1 MDRVM
6 RQVPGNWLG
15 RAGHSSVGYSLCP
28 NPHPIVVLHGVGV
41 VIFHSFDLDSSVPL
55 ESLTYFSV
63 WRTGGMEGYLGPLI
77 WLGFENPRKQRVL
90 DMLCLGSHPGA
101 VV

>member
-6 RQVPGNWLG
+6 RQVPGYWLG

-63 WRTGGMEGYLGPLI
+63 ENRRHGGLLRSSDLAGI
-77 WLGFENPRKQRVL
+77 
-90 DMLCLGSHPGA
+90 
-101 VV
+101 